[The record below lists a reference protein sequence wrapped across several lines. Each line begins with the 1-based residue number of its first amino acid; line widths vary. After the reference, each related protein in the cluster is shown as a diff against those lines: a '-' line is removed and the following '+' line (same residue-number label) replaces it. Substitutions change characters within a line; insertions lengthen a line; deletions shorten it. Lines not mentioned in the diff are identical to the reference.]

1 MSDINPAADTGDT
14 TSTDT
19 AAADEPYTLHPA
31 WESAMEV
38 VPELVRGPLI
48 EQIRKSERESQK
60 AIETARGG
68 GVAPEWQAFMGEAQA
83 GGINP
88 TDLVDAWNAAAA
100 IREDPMS
107 FARDLNARITEL
119 QKSGQITSAQAQQ
132 ARAEGAAAIE
142 DAIDPNST
150 PLETAEAKQIR
161 DLQARLDDRDQ
172 RETQQQQEQ
181 RQATEDYQ
189 IQQEADAYA
198 VNFRNELYAQL
209 EGAGYTENAGTLNE
223 QIVTAVGR
231 IAASALE
238 GDPTGT
244 LSAQAAVSSALQTL
258 ISISGGPQA
267 VAAAPGIAP
276 RTQYPVGGGRPG
288 VAAAAPQSFTNDLEG
303 KKAREAA
310 MMAEAAKIFANG

>member
-1 MSDINPAADTGDT
+1 MSDLNPAADTGDT
-14 TSTDT
+14 TSTD
-19 AAADEPYTLHPA
+19 AAATEEPYTLHPA

-38 VPELVRGPLI
+38 VPDLVRGPLI

-181 RQATEDYQ
+181 RQANEDYQ

-209 EGAGYTENAGTLNE
+209 EGAGYTQAAGTLNE

-244 LSAQAAVSSALQTL
+244 LSAQAAVGSALQTL

-267 VAAAPGIAP
+267 VAPAPGIAP
-276 RTQYPVGGGRPG
+276 RPQYPVGGGRPG
-288 VAAAAPQSFTNDLEG
+288 VAAAAPQSFTNDLAG